1 MTESGGVNERAEH
14 RLRASS
20 DQKLHSWA
28 ANWIAIQSGKI
39 IHFLGLKYITVSNYF
54 PLKLNKTKS
63 IKKKKHWAWQA
74 LVIGKS
80 PHSSLIT
87 CKFVYMK
94 LYTVQCE
101 SHVTDLNN
109 STD

>member
-63 IKKKKHWAWQA
+63 IKKTLSMAGTGHWQ
-74 LVIGKS
+74 
-80 PHSSLIT
+80 IT
-87 CKFVYMK
+87 TQLTYY
-94 LYTVQCE
+94 L
-101 SHVTDLNN
+101 
-109 STD
+109 

>member
-1 MTESGGVNERAEH
+1 MEVIQKNWKLNWNFNSKKKMTESVGVNERAEH
-14 RLRASS
+14 RLRSSS

-63 IKKKKHWAWQA
+63 IKKTLSMAGTGHWQ
-74 LVIGKS
+74 
-80 PHSSLIT
+80 IT
-87 CKFVYMK
+87 TQLTYY
-94 LYTVQCE
+94 L
-101 SHVTDLNN
+101 
-109 STD
+109 